1 MEIMM
6 TSERYR
12 VMEIKKKTNAKMFK
26 NIQLGDV
33 ITFKT
38 PVKRAGGFR
47 GTNATWI
54 TTTLERT
61 NETAFKTFNELPE
74 ILKNFTL
81 EIATDEN

>member
-38 PVKRAGGFR
+38 PVKHAGGYG
-47 GTNATWI
+47 GTYATGI
-54 TTTLERT
+54 ITTLERT
-61 NETAFKTFNELPE
+61 NETAVKTFNELPK